1 MKLMLGRRQTDG
13 GGVIQA
19 AGHTLD
25 RHLGGSQVRSV
36 AGLQRERAATA
47 GACRVERGSHAFW

>member
-1 MKLMLGRRQTDG
+1 MLGRRQTDR

-25 RHLGGSQVRSV
+25 RHRGGSHVRSG
-36 AGLQRERAATA
+36 AGLQRERAAAA

>member
-1 MKLMLGRRQTDG
+1 MLGRRQTDC

-25 RHLGGSQVRSV
+25 RHRGGSQVRSA
-36 AGLQRERAATA
+36 AGLQRERAAAA
-47 GACRVERGSHAFW
+47 GACRVERGSHPFW